1 MPAAHK
7 GVRIQQTIR
16 LPASLHRA
24 AAGLARER
32 RWSLNE
38 YITHCVAETVAGQST
53 VPVPA
58 QVGERQN
65 LRHFDDEGNVIGRL

>member
-24 AAGLARER
+24 AAGMARER
-32 RWSLNE
+32 HWSLNE
-38 YITHCVAETVAGQST
+38 YITHCVAETVAAAAT
-53 VPVPA
+53 LPVPA
-58 QVGERQN
+58 QVGDRQN
-65 LRHFDDEGNVIGRL
+65 LRIYDDDGNMIGHT

>member
-7 GVRIQQTIR
+7 GVRVQQTIR

-32 RWSLNE
+32 HWSLNE
-38 YITHCVAETVAGQST
+38 YITHCVAELVREQSQ

-58 QVGERQN
+58 GVGERQN
-65 LRHFDDEGNVIGRL
+65 LRAYDDDGNVVGTL

>member
-1 MPAAHK
+1 MPAQHK

-38 YITHCVAETVAGQST
+38 YITHAVGLAVQDEVVDLPS
-53 VPVPA
+53 
-58 QVGERQN
+58 QVGARQN
-65 LRHFDDEGNVIGRL
+65 QTIYDDDGRPVGVL